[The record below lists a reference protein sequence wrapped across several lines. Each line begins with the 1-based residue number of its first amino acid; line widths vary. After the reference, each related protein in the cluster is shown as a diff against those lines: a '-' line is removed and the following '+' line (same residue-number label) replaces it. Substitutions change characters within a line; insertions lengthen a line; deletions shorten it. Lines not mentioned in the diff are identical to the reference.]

1 MSDNLIEITCARCG
15 HTWYEDL
22 ARLDEAD
29 QVIYRGKVERKT
41 YRVRCSRC
49 GTKNV
54 VTVEFE
60 EEDDG

>member
-1 MSDNLIEITCARCG
+1 MSDNLTEIACVRCG
-15 HTWYEDL
+15 HTWYKDL

-29 QVIYRGKVERKT
+29 QVIYRGQVERKT
-41 YRVRCSRC
+41 YRVRCPQC
-49 GTKNV
+49 GTNNV